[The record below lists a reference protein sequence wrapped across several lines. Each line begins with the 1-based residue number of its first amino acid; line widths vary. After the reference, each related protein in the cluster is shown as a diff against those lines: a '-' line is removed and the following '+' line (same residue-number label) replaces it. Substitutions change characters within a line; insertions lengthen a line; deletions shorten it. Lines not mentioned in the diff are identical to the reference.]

1 MRGIR
6 KARLEDGQPCNVRVC
21 VGSAIQK
28 HTKSVCVHAPC
39 VDVNVVW
46 RCRVCVDDHNGYIG
60 KRRFEIDAFL
70 DYSFSARHDHQ
81 PAGLYMG
88 YGMLC
93 HGECDRSV
101 DEGVAYLS
109 AERVDR
115 YGPICLDLD
124 HDVSGAG

>member
-1 MRGIR
+1 LAADDVGALQHVL
-6 KARLEDGQPCNVRVC
+6 ARLPTCWEGSQLRVVLPVGRLDPDVYADVLAVLVR
-21 VGSAIQK
+21 SNA
-28 HTKSVCVHAPC
+28 
-39 VDVNVVW
+39 VN
-46 RCRVCVDDHNGYIG
+46 R
-60 KRRFEIDAFL
+60 IDL
-70 DYSFSARHDHQ
+70 
-81 PAGLYMG
+81 G